1 MKLCRK
7 VSKKIIII
15 VANFTNLRVLVSRID
30 WIVVICKTR
39 NAHNSIELNSEC
51 IARQMIFTKPNID
64 NENMTKILSLFH
76 FVGAPFYETF
86 KKHTFCLRLPFRT
99 TTFHNDLQILQV
111 YLSMRPDHL
120 NCRRY

>member
-15 VANFTNLRVLVSRID
+15 VAKFTNLRVLVSRID

-39 NAHNSIELNSEC
+39 NAQNSIELNSEC

-64 NENMTKILSLFH
+64 NEDMT
-76 FVGAPFYETF
+76 
-86 KKHTFCLRLPFRT
+86 
-99 TTFHNDLQILQV
+99 
-111 YLSMRPDHL
+111 
-120 NCRRY
+120 

>member
-1 MKLCRK
+1 MLLCRK
-7 VSKKIIII
+7 VSKKMTII
-15 VANFTNLRVLVSRID
+15 VANFTSVRVLVNRIN

-39 NAHNSIELNSEC
+39 NAQNSIELNSEC

-76 FVGAPFYETF
+76 FVGVPFYETF
-86 KKHTFCLRLPFRT
+86 KKHTFCLCLPFKT
-99 TTFHNDLQILQV
+99 TTFQNDLQILQV
-111 YLSMRPDHL
+111 YQPVRPDHL